1 MKKSVWLFVVLAILC
16 VIGSAA
22 AQGIGSPESLVKVTY
37 LCKDVV
43 PTEEPVIQLIDQV
56 EAAMAKIEN
65 YVDIE
70 VLEAPAGK
78 YADVIP
84 IAFPYPDRKI

>member
-22 AQGIGSPESLVKVTY
+22 AQGIGSPESPVKVTY

-56 EAAMAKIEN
+56 KPKATYGNIASS
-65 YVDIE
+65 
-70 VLEAPAGK
+70 
-78 YADVIP
+78 ADLL
-84 IAFPYPDRKI
+84 FCF